1 MLKVNPDAKLLP
13 TMLDVTENP
22 HGLKFIKLKTLTGS
36 GAQTFAQL
44 TEKYVKRRMAIILD
58 GKVRS
63 APVINEKIA
72 GGSAQ
77 ITGRFTHAEAADLAI
92 VLRAGSLPAP
102 VEIIQNLTV
111 GASLGQDSIN
121 KGIYSGIIGTIL
133 VVGFMLLYYRISG
146 LIAST

>member
-1 MLKVNPDAKLLP
+1 M
-13 TMLDVTENP
+13 
-22 HGLKFIKLKTLTGS
+22 KT
-36 GAQTFAQL
+36 
-44 TEKYVKRRMAIILD
+44 
-58 GKVRS
+58 
-63 APVINEKIA
+63 
-72 GGSAQ
+72 Q

-146 LIAST
+146 LIANIGLLFNILFLFMGLTCNSADRSSVPRHVRSSLSWLYRHCLQ